1 MKTNQIIAL
10 TAVGA
15 VSVLAVSG
23 SIVAYQASVHEQN
36 CLSYERQMNSNFDG
50 LLALAN
56 KSLGIV
62 EMVKENPF
70 SAFGLIGEV
79 ATIKPQIDA
88 QKQKLNDLKYAY
100 VKVCGAGRFD
110 NKVVPAL
117 APKNAQLTSITDKIR
132 SYSF

>member
-1 MKTNQIIAL
+1 MKTNYIIAL

-15 VSVLAVSG
+15 ASVLAVSG

-79 ATIKPQIDA
+79 ATVKPQIDA
-88 QKQKLNDLKYAY
+88 EHKKLNDLKYAY
-100 VKVCGAGRFD
+100 VKVCGQPRFD
-110 NKVVPAL
+110 STMVPAM
-117 APKNAQLTSITDKIR
+117 APKLTQFNSIVDKIK